1 MMAVLEE
8 LTSENM
14 YHGTI
19 KNYINGEFVESETT
33 EFIDAYNP
41 ATNEVIGKVPFSTV
55 KEVNDAVASAKAAFP
70 EWRETP
76 PNSRAQYMYKL
87 KNLFEDN
94 FEILAKYI
102 VQENGKTLD
111 EARGSIRRL
120 IDNLEVAA
128 GIPSL
133 MMGYNLEDGAAPEI
147 DEEVVRQ
154 PLGVFAAVTPF
165 NFPAMVPFWF
175 LPYAVACGNTF
186 VLKPSELGA
195 ITQTKV
201 FELIAEAEFPP
212 GVINMVHGAKT
223 VVDAILDHPDV
234 KGVSFVGSTPVGKYL
249 YKRGAERGKRMQVQ
263 AGAKNCLVVMPDA
276 NLERSIPN
284 MLHSFYGCAGQRCL
298 AGAILVAVG
307 DIHEEVIAKFV
318 EGAAKI
324 KVGSGFDETVQMG
337 PVITRKSKARILNY
351 IEEGIQAGA
360 ELVLDGRYVE
370 VPGYPNG
377 NFIGPTVFDKVKPTM
392 SIARDEIFGPVVC
405 IIPVPDLDAAIE
417 LIHNLPYG
425 NAASIYTSSGRY
437 AREFK
442 YRVQCGNIGINVG
455 VVAAMAYFP
464 FGGYKDSFFG
474 DLHGQGRD
482 AINFF
487 TERKV
492 VITRWF

>member
-1 MMAVLEE
+1 
-8 LTSENM
+8 
-14 YHGTI
+14 
-19 KNYINGEFVESETT
+19 
-33 EFIDAYNP
+33 
-41 ATNEVIGKVPFSTV
+41 
-55 KEVNDAVASAKAAFP
+55 
-70 EWRETP
+70 
-76 PNSRAQYMYKL
+76 
-87 KNLFEDN
+87 
-94 FEILAKYI
+94 
-102 VQENGKTLD
+102 
-111 EARGSIRRL
+111 
-120 IDNLEVAA
+120 
-128 GIPSL
+128 
-133 MMGYNLEDGAAPEI
+133 
-147 DEEVVRQ
+147 
-154 PLGVFAAVTPF
+154 
-165 NFPAMVPFWF
+165 
-175 LPYAVACGNTF
+175 
-186 VLKPSELGA
+186 
-195 ITQTKV
+195 
-201 FELIAEAEFPP
+201 
-212 GVINMVHGAKT
+212 
-223 VVDAILDHPDV
+223 
-234 KGVSFVGSTPVGKYL
+234 VGSTPVGKYL